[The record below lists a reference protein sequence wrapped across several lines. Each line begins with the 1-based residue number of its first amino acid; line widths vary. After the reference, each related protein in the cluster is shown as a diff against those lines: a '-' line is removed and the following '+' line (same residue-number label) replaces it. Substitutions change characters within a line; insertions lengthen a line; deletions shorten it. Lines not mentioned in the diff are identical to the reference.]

1 MSEVS
6 EVTLILNAANRTA
19 DRPAVVAAHIGTA
32 TAEVQAVRA
41 RASDT
46 YGTRPVVAVETII
59 EDRTIG
65 GLAEACYG
73 KL

>member
-19 DRPAVVAAHIGTA
+19 DRPAVVAAHIGIA

-41 RASDT
+41 SAT
-46 YGTRPVVAVETII
+46 YGTRPVVDFGTNAE
-59 EDRTIG
+59 ERTIVVVAG
-65 GLAEACYG
+65 AW
-73 KL
+73 